1 MSKIKNMSAVYD
13 IEKIDFIRDHC
24 TNDFNAMIYVESS
37 FDLNV
42 YLSGKDTVIV
52 SMENKETQKMDRYL
66 ARVDRSNLSNS
77 FVFILK
83 NSNYKNLDKNIK
95 QIVVL

>member
-1 MSKIKNMSAVYD
+1 MSAVYD

-42 YLSGKDTVIV
+42 YLSGKDAVIV
-52 SMENKETQKMDRYL
+52 SMENKETQKVNPSFRT
-66 ARVDRSNLSNS
+66 VQNLHQPR
-77 FVFILK
+77 K
-83 NSNYKNLDKNIK
+83 NQS
-95 QIVVL
+95 

>member
-1 MSKIKNMSAVYD
+1 MSKIKNMSGVYD
-13 IEKIDFIRDHC
+13 IQKIDFIRNHC
-24 TNDFNAMIYVESS
+24 TNDFNIMIYVESS

-42 YLSGKDTVIV
+42 YLSGKDTVVV
-52 SMENKETQKMDRYL
+52 SIENKEIKKMDRYL
-66 ARVDRSNLSNS
+66 ARLDRSNISNS

-83 NSNYKNLDKNIK
+83 NSNYETLDKNIK